1 MMFICSR
8 GKDDYLTGAVPQPMK
23 EDPKFKGWKVEN
35 NMVIFWLINLINNET
50 RGNFILYEM
59 TQEIQEV
66 KYIYSD
72 IEDTTEAFEIEG
84 ILHDLR
90 QGDLFAT
97 QYFNLLAR
105 YWQQLDMFE
114 TIKWDCPMDAIKYKK
129 IVEKK
134 QT

>member
-23 EDPKFKGWKVEN
+23 EDPKFKGWK
-35 NMVIFWLINLINNET
+35 
-50 RGNFILYEM
+50 
-59 TQEIQEV
+59 EV